1 MHLLL
6 NCDIVNLLLKT
17 NLGRNRRPNFVIFVV
32 WSALVVGWWVLV
44 TWSRKSCL
52 EPAEIA
58 SFALKSLMS

>member
-1 MHLLL
+1 MYLLL
-6 NCDIVNLLLKT
+6 NCDIVNFLLKT
-17 NLGRNRRPNFVIFVV
+17 NLGKNRRPNFVIFVV

-58 SFALKSLMS
+58 SFAFLVLF